1 MLSFWL
7 ILLIGGGAALTALK
21 TDDLPLPLPVPV
33 RWGIRGSSGLIALIA
48 MIYTVSRFV
57 VNVPTGSVGIRD
69 SLGAVDNRPLRPG
82 IHFNTPFSRVIMF
95 STRLKNIQEGIEATS
110 QEGLIFDLNIS
121 LQYRLE
127 PSKVAEVYRTIGANE
142 SEIVVSRFRSIVRSI
157 TALHPAES
165 IYSTKRMLIAEE
177 MRKQL
182 ALQLEPLGFIV
193 EAALLRE
200 VKLPPTV
207 QSAIQQKLK
216 IEQESKQMAFVL
228 AKTRQ
233 EAERKQIEA
242 QSIANY
248 NRTVAQGLTDQIIR
262 LKQIEAMQSLAESK
276 NTKVI
281 ITGGDS
287 PILISP
293 GQN

>member
-1 MLSFWL
+1 MSFWL
-7 ILLIGGGAALTALK
+7 ILLIGGGAAWTALR
-21 TDDLPLPLPVPV
+21 TDELPLPMPA
-33 RWGIRGSSGLIALIA
+33 RWGVRGGSALIA
-48 MIYTVSRFV
+48 VIAALYTISRFV

-69 SLGAVDNRPLRPG
+69 SLGAVDNRPLLPG
-82 IHFNTPFSRVIMF
+82 VHLNTPFSRVVIF

-110 QEGLIFDLNIS
+110 QEGLIFDLNVS

-127 PSKVAEVYRTIGANE
+127 PSKIAEVYRTIGANE
-142 SEIVVSRFRSIVRSI
+142 SEIVVSRFRSIVRSV

-182 ALQLEPLGFIV
+182 ALQLEPLGFVV

-207 QSAIQQKLK
+207 QAAIEQKLK

-228 AKTRQ
+228 TKTRQ

-276 NTKVI
+276 NSKVI

-293 GQN
+293 GGN